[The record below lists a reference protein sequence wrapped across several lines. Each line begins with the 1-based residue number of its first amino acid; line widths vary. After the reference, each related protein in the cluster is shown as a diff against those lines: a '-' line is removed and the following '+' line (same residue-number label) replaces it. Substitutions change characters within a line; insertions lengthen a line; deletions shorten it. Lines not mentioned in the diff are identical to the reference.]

1 MTLTLD
7 VLSNVDY
14 KKIEAEVEKI
24 KSNLNK
30 IPQKVTIDI
39 DVALAKD
46 ATRKIENVRSS
57 IEGAIRSAGASTVM
71 KNTAKDIDAV
81 AQSAANMG
89 QTTSTALRDQIDALT
104 GVSTQAKSARDSAD
118 AMKMAWAMQA
128 EESKKAANQAKLL
141 TKAEKDSATALAK
154 GERALKNWTKMAS
167 SSDKTVRKAY
177 GSLQDAV
184 SELKSASQE
193 YDETAEKAENL
204 INASAKLNTVL
215 KQTESVGIGTGT
227 ACKTLGERV
236 SDLTTKFTSWLTIS
250 QAVMLAFRA
259 VKNIAKE
266 AIAIDDSMT
275 QLRIVTNES
284 EAAYQRYGERVANT
298 AQKIGS
304 SMTDIIDA
312 TTVFARLGYS
322 LDESSTLAELTAML
336 QRVGDIDAND
346 AQASLTSI
354 IKAFDLDVN
363 DMELVMDKLVTV
375 GNNFPISVSE
385 IASGMMNASSALAA
399 SGNSFDKSVALL
411 AAANTTL
418 QDVDKAST
426 GLRTITA
433 RIRKTDSELD
443 DLGEAMT
450 ESAYSDLVGALTKHN
465 VALQDANGEYRDT
478 YDIMQDIANVWDQ
491 MSSSEQAALAELA
504 AGNRQQTVFFSIIQ
518 NFNKVAAGSLKQMT
532 GASGT
537 MQKSYDEW
545 MNSMTAHIETFKAA
559 FQGLSADLISSGF
572 LTGLVDIGTT
582 IVNIIDGIV
591 RLNSKLGTTAITIG
605 SIAAV
610 AGSIKSIS

>member
-7 VLSNVDY
+7 VLTNVDY

-24 KSNLNK
+24 KSNLKK

-39 DVALAKD
+39 DVGLAKD
-46 ATRKIENVRSS
+46 AAKKIENVQAS
-57 IEGAIRSAGASTVM
+57 IEGVVRSMGASTVI
-71 KNTAKDIDAV
+71 KNTARDIDAV

-89 QTTSTALRDQIDALT
+89 RTTSTALQDQIDKLT
-104 GVSTQAKSARDSAD
+104 GVSAQSKSARDSAD
-118 AMKMAWAMQA
+118 AMRMAWAMQA
-128 EESKKAANQAKLL
+128 EESKKATNQAKLL
-141 TKAEKDSATALAK
+141 AKAEKDGATALAK

-167 SSDKTVRKAY
+167 SSDKTVRDAY
-177 GSLQDAV
+177 SSLQDAV

-215 KQTESVGIGTGT
+215 KQTEAVGIGTGT

-236 SDLTTKFTSWLTIS
+236 SDLATKFTSWLTIS

-259 VKNIAKE
+259 MKNIAKE
-266 AIAIDDSMT
+266 AIAIDDAMT

-284 EAAYQRYGERVANT
+284 EASYKSYGDRVAET

-312 TTVFARLGYS
+312 TTVFARLGYT

-336 QRVGDIDAND
+336 QRVGDIDAGD
-346 AQASLTSI
+346 AQAALTSI
-354 IKAFDLDVN
+354 IKAFDLDIS
-363 DMELVMDKLVTV
+363 DMESVMDKLVVV

-385 IASGMMNASSALAA
+385 IASGMMNASSALSAA
-399 SGNSFDKSVALL
+399 GNSFDKSVALL

-433 RIRKTDSELD
+433 RIRKTDSELN

-450 ESAYSDLVGALTKHN
+450 ASAYSDLVGALTKHN

-478 YDIMQDIANVWDQ
+478 YDIMKDIAGAWDE
-491 MSSSEQAALAELA
+491 MNSSEQAALAELA

-518 NFNKVAAGSLKQMT
+518 NFNKVASESLKQME
-532 GASGT
+532 GASGE

-545 MNSMTAHIETFKAA
+545 MSSMSAHIESFKAA
-559 FQGLSADLISSGF
+559 FQGLAADLISSGL
-572 LTGLVDIGTT
+572 LTSLIDVGTKL
-582 IVNIIDGIV
+582 INIIDGVV
-591 RLNSKLGTTAITIG
+591 RLNEKLGTTAVTIG
-605 SIAAV
+605 SIVAV
-610 AGSIKSIS
+610 VNSIKSIS